1 METTNNKANSKDT
14 CRYAAAKGFGYHAS
28 AFDRATDEQIVH
40 FMYRLNQPAFNKM
53 IRELGRGKTKLADYL
68 KEEKDKNSG
77 AFGRLA
83 AISNAMTEDSG
94 ILFMYD
100 FSDDSQESVYADLIL
115 ASVCDSYEKE
125 TAPARLH
132 LELKADV

>member
-1 METTNNKANSKDT
+1 MTNTDCPISL
-14 CRYAAAKGFGYHAS
+14 S
-28 AFDRATDEQIVH
+28 VATDPH
-40 FMYRLNQPAFNKM
+40 LARLVRMTAANVAMLSSMSVDRVEDIRMAAEEAF
-53 IRELGRGKTKLADYL
+53 IYACSSSDAPSTV
-68 KEEKDKNSG
+68 
-77 AFGRLA
+77 
-83 AISNAMTEDSG
+83 ISFAVDHDHVAMTFELPCD
-94 ILFMYD
+94 D